1 MAIQQISSLA
11 TTTASQAVV
20 VSPSQPAQASEAAPA
35 QTPQAPLPLQ
45 LEKSS
50 AEQMQ
55 RAVAEIRKA
64 VAPVARNLQFFI
76 DKETGKTIVKIV
88 DAETNEVIRQIPGD
102 EVIAIARAIDRMQ
115 GLLIKQKA

>member
-11 TTTASQAVV
+11 PATTSQAVV

-35 QTPQAPLPLQ
+35 QAPQAPLPLHP
-45 LEKSS
+45 ETSS

-55 RAVAEIRKA
+55 MAVAEIRKA
-64 VAPVARNLQFFI
+64 IAPVARNLQFSI
-76 DKETGKTIVKIV
+76 DKETGKTIVRIV

>member
-11 TTTASQAVV
+11 TATASRAVV
-20 VSPSQPAQASEAAPA
+20 VTPSQPAKTSEAAPDQA
-35 QTPQAPLPLQ
+35 PQAPLPLKP
-45 LEKSS
+45 EASN

-55 RAVAEIRKA
+55 MAVAEIRKA
-64 VAPVARNLQFFI
+64 VAPVARNLQFSI